1 MMKKLVVENL
11 VGLSYLT
18 QLNFTLIKHDLNQ
31 NVKSLSANSFY
42 TIFTIFSVVNW
53 NSLHFNMFKDC
64 F

>member
-11 VGLSYLT
+11 VGLSYST
-18 QLNFTLIKHDLNQ
+18 QLIKHDLNQ

-53 NSLHFNMFKDC
+53 NSLHINMFKDC